1 MLPRRSFLSYLHASN
16 QGFFSIAAIL
26 ILVTLAVA
34 IYILSSQLKS
44 PTNWLSKAAEVPDA
58 CTGTLEIPSCY
69 EDGTPTALKV
79 EWNADKN
86 PDRDCNVYLNGSDPA
101 TQEVVST
108 ECKGSKTYTYTSN
121 RLLGNPLGNQDIYQ
135 LGLDNSLPG
144 CTVKQLA
151 EIRAEDACKD
161 KKTAGPKPTAPDPAI
176 TANNCKKII
185 ADFGLTYLG
194 FSDTEICV
202 ISDQLTQL
210 NTNFSLVSKIQAIT
224 KESRTQFKKVD
235 TLTGAESFCSVT
247 EINLPSGATNQTLKA
262 KLLSAY
268 TNLLLQCG
276 TEQSSLLRQANNIWS
291 EEGGITPA
299 TYNPSPLKSSPQ
311 ESSNCKST
319 IAQIDRKSTGDII
332 RYDYIAVLASRVDP
346 NYLKTYKQ
354 SLSDPYCTDQY
365 PFANKSNPRQCQLA
379 ETVLN
384 PKSASVCGQIQ
395 PTTNSGNTEFG
406 MQINMEPIKDP
417 SSGKFLKGYP
427 TQAELDVLS
436 PKWIRYVYH
445 SQYGLAP
452 LTNTKHLVIF
462 NNQSASP
469 APIGSSSES
478 EWNKYIDN
486 VYLPALSKFLDTRPN
501 ISAIEIWNEPDLCDK
516 AGGYCPYLPP
526 KSFALMIKK
535 AAALITQKAP
545 QVTIVTGGV
554 ASGNTGYVSQVR
566 QADPMVFS
574 QVDALGLHPYGKSP
588 QGFSISG
595 QFRLQSGDLES
606 SYREYAAASGL
617 PVWATEVGF
626 NATDQK
632 WQADYLT
639 KLFQV
644 TGQSSPPV
652 PVLIWYAWTD
662 RFRSKPPYT
671 WGMVDEQSNL
681 KLSGKAFQQFTK
693 GGQ

>member
-1 MLPRRSFLSYLHASN
+1 MLPRRSILSYLHTSN
-16 QGFFSIAAIL
+16 QGFFSIAALL
-26 ILVTLAVA
+26 ILLTLVVA
-34 IYILSSQLKS
+34 IYVLSSQLKS
-44 PTNWLSKAAEVPDA
+44 PTNWLSRAAEVPDA
-58 CTGTLEIPSCY
+58 CTGTLDIPSCY

-79 EWNADKN
+79 EWSAAKN
-86 PDRDCNVYLNGSDPA
+86 PDRDCNVYLNGADPA

-108 ECKGSKTYTYTSN
+108 ECKGSKTYTYTNS

-151 EIRAEDACKD
+151 EIRAEDACKGKPVISSKPPPPEAESAESCTKTITDLGLKFTGFSKEHLCVISSQLTSINTKFNLVEKLKNLQVTFEYSD
-161 KKTAGPKPTAPDPAI
+161 KYNPSNNNCQNREVTALNNDASATRAVMLANYVFIIQVCEPEMTSLTR
-176 TANNCKKII
+176 TANN
-185 ADFGLTYLG
+185 LWHEY
-194 FSDTEICV
+194 
-202 ISDQLTQL
+202 
-210 NTNFSLVSKIQAIT
+210 
-224 KESRTQFKKVD
+224 
-235 TLTGAESFCSVT
+235 
-247 EINLPSGATNQTLKA
+247 
-262 KLLSAY
+262 
-268 TNLLLQCG
+268 
-276 TEQSSLLRQANNIWS
+276 
-291 EEGGITPA
+291 GGITPA
-299 TYNPSPLKSSPQ
+299 TYNPKPLKADPQ
-311 ESSNCKST
+311 PKPACETEYSKIPRES
-319 IAQIDRKSTGDII
+319 AGEII
-332 RYDYIAVLASRVDP
+332 TNDYQAALASLIDP
-346 NYLKTYKQ
+346 TFLKNYQRIRGNK
-354 SLSDPYCTDQY
+354 YCTEDNPYDKGANARHCQ
-365 PFANKSNPRQCQLA
+365 FAERILLRTGQP
-379 ETVLN
+379 
-384 PKSASVCGQIQ
+384 SVCGQIQ
-395 PTTNSGNTEFG
+395 SSSISSNTEFG

-427 TQAELDVLS
+427 TQTELNVLS

-445 SQYGLAP
+445 NQYGLAP
-452 LTNTKHLVIF
+452 LTNTKHLIIF
-462 NNQSASP
+462 NNQSAVP

-478 EWNKYIDN
+478 EWNKYTDN
-486 VYLPALSKFLDTRPN
+486 VYLPALSKFLDTKPN

-535 AAALITQKAP
+535 AAALITEKAP
-545 QVTIVTGGV
+545 QITIVTGGV
-554 ASGNTGYVSQVR
+554 ASGNTSYVSQVR
-566 QADPMVFS
+566 QADPVVFS

-652 PVLIWYAWTD
+652 PVLIWYSWTD
-662 RFRSKPPYT
+662 RFRSPAPYT
-671 WGMVDEQSNL
+671 WGLVDEQSNL